1 MTHVISESYLIIT
14 SEKIYNLSHLDKYAS
29 LLLSCLY
36 YTFSRIYQEGENII
50 WSVKKRERYEW
61 SVRCLKKII
70 TIYNY
75 LPHSC
80 LGPSWPWSYGSWI
93 YNYLCNQCLSP
104 LMLWVRIPLGRSV
117 LNTALCDK
125 VCQWLAAGRWFSPG
139 TVVSSTNITEI
150 LLKVAL
156 STTAPTLTHDQ
167 VCRWLKERYLIYI
180 LI

>member
-1 MTHVISESYLIIT
+1 ML
-14 SEKIYNLSHLDKYAS
+14 IYNYFNMQCIKMKRFHLNGTCHFWIIFNYYVRKDLNLSPLDKYAS

-61 SVRCLKKII
+61 SVRCLNKII
-70 TIYNY
+70 TIYKY

-104 LMLWVRIPLGRSV
+104 LMLWVRIPLRRSV

-125 VCQWLAAGRWFSPG
+125 VCQWLAAGQWFSPPIKL
-139 TVVSSTNITEI
+139 TSTI
-150 LLKVAL
+150 
-156 STTAPTLTHDQ
+156 
-167 VCRWLKERYLIYI
+167 
-180 LI
+180 